1 MCDLREGEGG
11 VLRRLLW
18 DGLQTLLVRK
28 EDVQRWFGAGV
39 QVHLSADREA
49 RISLCMLLPGRGKL
63 GTIFPPR
70 R

>member
-1 MCDLREGEGG
+1 M
-11 VLRRLLW
+11 W
-18 DGLQTLLVRK
+18 DDLQTLLVRK

-49 RISLCMLLPGRGKL
+49 RISLYMLLPGHRKL
-63 GTIFPPR
+63 GTIFTPR